1 VSLLVISV
9 WLRKQG
15 RPVVYTLAPMI
26 FVGLATVASMLGEVQ
41 GYFLAFSERWLLALM
56 GSLIL
61 ILDLWV
67 VFEGVR
73 VLLADTG
80 HARAVSGAGA

>member
-1 VSLLVISV
+1 
-9 WLRKQG
+9 
-15 RPVVYTLAPMI
+15 
-26 FVGLATVASMLGEVQ
+26 MLGEVQ
-41 GYFLAFSERWLLALM
+41 GYFLAFSERWLLAII

-73 VLLADTG
+73 ILLSDTG
-80 HARAVSGAGA
+80 RERAVSGAGA